1 MSYGV
6 PAEVPA
12 SQVPVCPRHPDR
24 VSYIRCQ
31 RCGRPACP
39 ECQQNAAVGVQC
51 VDCYNQQRKAQP
63 AYRTPFGGRAAP
75 NGKPVVT
82 ITIMAVCAVAYV
94 LQLMLPEFTRTF
106 FYAPVLTD
114 YQPWRLLTSAFLHSQ
129 GSPIHIAFNL
139 YALWFLG
146 RSLEPLFGRGRFALL
161 YLISALG
168 GSVGVMY
175 LADPA
180 VAVVGASGAVFGL
193 FGALF
198 VVIRQRRGELR
209 SLLILLAVNLV
220 LGFVVPGI
228 AWQAHVG
235 GLLTG
240 AACAAILAYTPRGKH
255 RTAIQF
261 AGLAGVVLVLVAVAV
276 FWQPPVEILPG

>member
-1 MSYGV
+1 M
-6 PAEVPA
+6 
-12 SQVPVCPRHPDR
+12 
-24 VSYIRCQ
+24 
-31 RCGRPACP
+31 
-39 ECQQNAAVGVQC
+39 
-51 VDCYNQQRKAQP
+51 DCFNQQRKAQP
-63 AYRTPFGGRAAP
+63 AYRTSFGGRVDP
-75 NGKPVVT
+75 GGKPVVT
-82 ITIMAVCAVAYV
+82 ITIMAVCAVAYI
-94 LQLMLPEFTRTF
+94 LQLLVPEFTRTF

-114 YQPWRLLTSAFLHSQ
+114 SQPWRMLTAAFLHSQ
-129 GSPIHIAFNL
+129 GSPLHIAFNL

-146 RSLEPLFGRGRFALL
+146 SSLEPLFGRTRFALL

-168 GSVGVMY
+168 GSVGVLY
-175 LADPA
+175 LADP
-180 VAVVGASGAVFGL
+180 VTAVVGASGAVFGL

-209 SLLILLAVNLV
+209 SLLILVAANLV

-235 GLLTG
+235 GLLAG

-261 AGLAGVVLVLVAVAV
+261 AGLAGIALLLIAAAVL
-276 FWQPPVEILPG
+276 WQAPVRIIPG

>member
-6 PAEVPA
+6 PAEGPA

-39 ECQQNAAVGVQC
+39 ECQTNAAVGVQC
-51 VDCYNQQRKAQP
+51 VDCFNEQRKAQP
-63 AYRTPFGGRAAP
+63 AYRTPFGGRVARTE
-75 NGKPVVT
+75 KPVVT
-82 ITIMAVCAVAYV
+82 ITIMAICVVAFL
-94 LQLMLPEFTRTF
+94 LQQLLPEFTRTF
-106 FYAPVLTD
+106 FFAPVLAD
-114 YQPWRLLTSAFLHSQ
+114 YQPWRLLTAAFLHSQ
-129 GSPIHIAFNL
+129 GGVIHIAFNL

-146 RSLEPLFGRGRFALL
+146 RSLEPLFGRARFALL

-175 LADPA
+175 LAEPA
-180 VAVVGASGAVFGL
+180 TAVVGASGAVFGL

-220 LGFVVPGI
+220 LGFVFPGI

-235 GLLTG
+235 GLITG

-255 RTAIQF
+255 RTAIQL
-261 AGLAGVVLVLVAVAV
+261 AGLAGVVLLLIVAAVL
-276 FWQPPVEILPG
+276 WQSPVQIIPG